1 MRTLKSAEQ
10 RNCKIRK
17 ECYTEQDLLV
27 LAEKEP
33 FAVFLL
39 HVWDWRVDLTLCKSI
54 SVIYNK
60 EFGFYANVVV
70 TENDNI
76 IYVEL

>member
-10 RNCKIRK
+10 RNCKIWK
-17 ECYTEQDLLV
+17 EYYTEQDLRV

-39 HVWDWRVDLTLCKSI
+39 HEGDGELT
-54 SVIYNK
+54 
-60 EFGFYANVVV
+60 
-70 TENDNI
+70 
-76 IYVEL
+76 

>member
-10 RNCKIRK
+10 RNCKIRT
-17 ECYTEQDLLV
+17 EYYTGNDLRV

-39 HVWDWRVDLTLCKSI
+39 HEWDWRVDLTLCKSI
-54 SVIYNK
+54 SVIYS
-60 EFGFYANVVV
+60 GDYGCYANVVE
-70 TENDNI
+70 TRNGNI

>member
-10 RNCKIRK
+10 TNCRIWK
-17 ECYTEQDLLV
+17 EYYTEQDLRV

-33 FAVFLL
+33 FAVFQL
-39 HVWDWRVDLTLCKSI
+39 HEGEYRVDLTLCKSI

-60 EFGFYANVVV
+60 EYGFYANVVV
-70 TENDNI
+70 TQNDNI

>member
-10 RNCKIRK
+10 RNCKICK
-17 ECYTEQDLLV
+17 WYYTEQDLRV

-39 HVWDWRVDLTLCKSI
+39 HEGDYRVDLTMCKTI
-54 SVIYNK
+54 SVIYDK
-60 EFGFYANVVV
+60 TYECYVNVVV
-70 TENDNI
+70 TEAGNT
-76 IYVEL
+76 IYVDL

>member
-10 RNCKIRK
+10 RNCKIWK
-17 ECYTEQDLLV
+17 EYYTEQDLRV

-33 FAVFLL
+33 FAAFLL
-39 HVWDWRVDLTLCKSI
+39 HEGDWRVDLTLCKSI
-54 SVIYNK
+54 SVIYDK

-70 TENDNI
+70 TENGNT

>member
-10 RNCKIRK
+10 RNCKICK
-17 ECYTEQDLLV
+17 WYYTEQDLRV

-39 HVWDWRVDLTLCKSI
+39 HEGDWRVDLTLCKSI

-60 EFGFYANVVV
+60 ELGCYANVVV
-70 TENDNI
+70 TRNDNI

>member
-10 RNCKIRK
+10 RNCKILK
-17 ECYTEQDLLV
+17 EYYTEQDLRV

-39 HVWDWRVDLTLCKSI
+39 HEGDWRVDLTLCKSI

-70 TENDNI
+70 TKNDNI